1 VSIPMHDYEL
11 PSVKTYGS
19 VEELT
24 QTDYDGGYGGDNK
37 GPNS

>member
-1 VSIPMHDYEL
+1 MHDYES

-24 QTDYDGGYGGDNK
+24 QEDYDGGYGGSNF
-37 GPNS
+37 SS